1 MLVAHKGRFRACG
14 FQDNMIYAVITQCTA
29 AASDVVAD
37 AADSIVMTSAKLG
50 IAGICEG
57 QCC

>member
-1 MLVAHKGRFRACG
+1 MIVAHKGRFGACD
-14 FQDNMIYAVITQCTA
+14 FQGDMIYAMITQCTA
-29 AASDVVAD
+29 AASDVIAD

-50 IAGICEG
+50 ITGTREG